1 MPKSQKISPEE
12 LAQAMKETNGN
23 YKEVAE
29 HFDVREDTVRKRVS
43 ADPKLRAIWVQNG
56 TRNNLPDKIEVMNRE
71 PAEEKNKRF
80 IEALQDNGRA
90 AFEADLESMLSKPNY
105 EKLKVFDNFDD
116 SVGMLMAEALR
127 VTQKVNIRQ
136 NMSLFEV
143 TESLKEDLEDQT
155 MDPEERILKTRLF
168 LLATEQQGKF
178 YDRLLKGLDFQ
189 LKLHS
194 EKEKSE
200 VKNKPGFRPL
210 KELPKDVEETES

>member
-1 MPKSQKISPEE
+1 MPKSHRVSTEE
-12 LAQAMKETNGN
+12 LGQALKETNGN
-23 YKEVAE
+23 YKEVAK
-29 HFDVREDTVRKRVS
+29 HFGCREDYIRKRVS
-43 ADPKLRAIWVQNG
+43 NDPKLRPIWIKNG
-56 TRNNLPDKIEVMNRE
+56 TKEDLPDKIEVMNRE

-90 AFEADLESMLSKPNY
+90 AFESDLESMLSKPNY

-155 MDPEERILKTRLF
+155 MDPEERVLKTRLF

-189 LKLHS
+189 LKLHN
-194 EKEKSE
+194 EKEKGETKS
-200 VKNKPGFRPL
+200 KPGFRPL
-210 KELPKDVEETES
+210 KELQDVEEAQS

>member
-1 MPKSQKISPEE
+1 MPKSHKVNTEE

-23 YKEVAE
+23 YKEVAK
-29 HFDVREDTVRKRVS
+29 HFGVREDSIRKRVS
-43 ADPKLRAIWVQNG
+43 TDPKLRAVWIKNG
-56 TRNNLPDKIEVMNRE
+56 TRNDIPDKIEVMNRE
-71 PAEEKNKRF
+71 PVEEKNKRF
-80 IEALQDNGRA
+80 IEALEDNGRA
-90 AFEADLESMLSKPNY
+90 AFESDLESMLSKPNY

-155 MDPEERILKTRLF
+155 MDPEERVLKTRLF

-189 LKLHS
+189 LKLHN
-194 EKEKSE
+194 EKEKGETKS
-200 VKNKPGFRPL
+200 KPGFRPL
-210 KELPKDVEETES
+210 KELKDVEEAES

>member
-1 MPKSQKISPEE
+1 MPKSHRISTEE
-12 LAQAMKETNGN
+12 LGKALKETNGS
-23 YKEVAE
+23 YKEVAK
-29 HFDVREDTVRKRVS
+29 HFGVREDYIRKRVS
-43 ADPKLRAIWVQNG
+43 NDPKLRPIWIKNG
-56 TRNNLPDKIEVMNRE
+56 TKELLPDKIEVMNRE

-90 AFEADLESMLSKPNY
+90 AFESDLESMLSKPNY

-155 MDPEERILKTRLF
+155 MDPEERVLKTRLF

-178 YDRLLKGLDFQ
+178 YDRLLRGLDFQ
-189 LKLHS
+189 LKLHN
-194 EKEKSE
+194 EKEKKE
-200 VKNKPGFRPL
+200 TKNKPGFRPL
-210 KELPKDVEETES
+210 KELKDVEEDQS